1 MKDIFYGGS
10 RKNEKS
16 NKESISCIFSSC
28 NGITLLAVPA
38 TSMKDVSAAT
48 SKKVYFYPS
57 NGVVTYKPG
66 DQYSSYYTIISIIG
80 CSKKSEIKKLKSTN
94 KDIRVEAKDGYVKA
108 YFGKKAATT
117 TISCTAKG
125 VKIKTKLTVKKYTNP
140 VKTFKIGSKNYAS
153 KYAKNDDY
161 RLNKKVSKK
170 QLSIKANAGWK
181 IRSVYVVNGSTRK
194 SYTWLDKTSFSKK
207 ITLSKVNNAYV
218 YVVMYNTKTGAGETL
233 YYYYSNRTY

>member
-1 MKDIFYGGS
+1 MKKATKRVLAAFLALTMV
-10 RKNEKS
+10 
-16 NKESISCIFSSC
+16 F
-28 NGITLLAVPA
+28 TLLAVPA

>member
-1 MKDIFYGGS
+1 MKNTD
-10 RKNEKS
+10 
-16 NKESISCIFSSC
+16 
-28 NGITLLAVPA
+28 
-38 TSMKDVSAAT
+38 
-48 SKKVYFYPS
+48 
-57 NGVVTYKPG
+57 
-66 DQYSSYYTIISIIG
+66 
-80 CSKKSEIKKLKSTN
+80 
-94 KDIRVEAKDGYVKA
+94 
-108 YFGKKAATT
+108 
-117 TISCTAKG
+117 
-125 VKIKTKLTVKKYTNP
+125 P

-170 QLSIKANAGWK
+170 KLSIKANAGWK

-218 YVVMYNTKTGAGETL
+218 YVVMYNTKTGADETL